1 MLLHDKIDHL
11 RQTQRT
17 EWLAL
22 QKPQLDMLGA
32 LGALGAS
39 GNVKGRAASSTSLP

>member
-32 LGALGAS
+32 LGAS